1 MLLAFDIG
9 NSGISVGVFSLEG
22 RTAELLFKVR
32 FSSDM
37 RRTRDEY
44 IIQLHSV
51 LRLYGT
57 DPRQIHAAA
66 ISSVVPELTAVVS
79 DAASYFTGAAPLIIG
94 PGTKTGLNIR
104 IDHQAQ
110 LGADIVA
117 NTVAA
122 LTRLPAPLIVADL
135 GTATTLSVVSA
146 DRILC
151 GTVICPGLLISRD
164 ALAHAA
170 SQLGGSDLSRPERI
184 VGKNTRDSV
193 NSGLINGH
201 VLMLDGF
208 IRELRA
214 QLCADTDTKLS
225 LAATGGLAEY
235 VIPFCRNRFSLY
247 PALTLLGVADIYL
260 KNA

>member
-9 NSGISVGVFSLEG
+9 NSGISAGVFSLDG
-22 RTAELLFKVR
+22 AEPALLCKVR
-32 FSSDM
+32 LSSDI

-44 IIQLHSV
+44 IIQLCSALHLHSI
-51 LRLYGT
+51 
-57 DPRQIHAAA
+57 DPRSIRAAA
-66 ISSVVPELTAVVS
+66 ISSVVPELTAVIA
-79 DAASYFTGAAPLIIG
+79 DAAAYFSGSTPLIIG
-94 PGTKTGLNIR
+94 PGVKTGLNIR

-110 LGADIVA
+110 LGADIVS

-122 LTRLPAPLIVADL
+122 LSQMPAPLVVADL
-135 GTATTLSVVSA
+135 GTATTLSVVTA
-146 DRILC
+146 DRTLS
-151 GTVICPGLLISRD
+151 GTIICPGLFISRD

-170 SQLGGSDLSRPERI
+170 SQLGGSDLCRPDEL

-201 VLMLDGF
+201 ILMLDGF

-214 QLCADTDTKLS
+214 QLCAETNAKLS

-235 VIPFCRNRFSLY
+235 VIPFCRNKFTLF
-247 PALTLLGVADIYL
+247 PALTLRGVAEIYQ
-260 KNA
+260 KNV